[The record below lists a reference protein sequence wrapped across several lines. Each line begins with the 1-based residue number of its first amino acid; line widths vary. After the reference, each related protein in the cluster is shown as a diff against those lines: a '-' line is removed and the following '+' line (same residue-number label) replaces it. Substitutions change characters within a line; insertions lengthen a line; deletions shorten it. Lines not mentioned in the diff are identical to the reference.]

1 MYSNTS
7 VTEYLKTFSAMN
19 SNDLFSFLE
28 DGAEDQQVENEEPMA
43 VDATS
48 PSPKSLQKRKAD
60 SPPPANLSTTNGHV
74 ADELPNGE
82 GPSAPKKARISSP
95 QPQVLDDFETE
106 AKREVAASAGL
117 VGTEAEA
124 GSRLELRHQVRY
136 SYLLSCTPIDRVG
149 RSDTKW
155 LFLQAIT
162 TSLYPSMSL
171 PRSRIA
177 STNSS

>member
-7 VTEYLKTFSAMN
+7 VTEYLKTFSVMN

-28 DGAEDQQVENEEPMA
+28 DGAEDQQNENEESMA
-43 VDATS
+43 VDARL
-48 PSPKSLQKRKAD
+48 PSPKSLQKRKAG
-60 SPPPANLSTTNGHV
+60 SPSPANLSTTNGHV

-82 GPSAPKKARISSP
+82 GPSAPKKARILSP

-136 SYLLSCTPIDRVG
+136 PYTLLHTD
-149 RSDTKW
+149 
-155 LFLQAIT
+155 
-162 TSLYPSMSL
+162 
-171 PRSRIA
+171 
-177 STNSS
+177 